1 VTVLHAEGLLFDSD
15 GVLVDSDSS
24 VEEAW
29 TTWARHWDL
38 DPEEVVAQV
47 HGTPSRRTVARLIAE
62 PHREEAL
69 VMVDRLELESADA
82 VRALPGAVELLAS
95 LVPGTWSVVTSGT
108 GPLARAR
115 LRAAGIP
122 LPEVLVTA
130 DDVTRGKPD
139 PEPYRTAAGRLG
151 RAPGVCLVFED
162 AAPGVAAARA
172 AGVRHVVGVTRR
184 HLEVDAYVPDLRS
197 VTVDG
202 RTVRLTD

>member
-1 VTVLHAEGLLFDSD
+1 MLHAEGLLFDSD

-29 TTWARHWDL
+29 SAWARHWDL
-38 DPEEVVAQV
+38 DPDEVVAQV

-69 VMVDRLELESADA
+69 AMVDRLELERADG

-115 LRAAGIP
+115 LLAAGIP

-130 DDVTRGKPD
+130 DDVTHGKPD

-151 RAPGVCLVFED
+151 RAPGSAWSSRTPRPASPQHALPASGTSSASPGGTSRSTRTFRTC
-162 AAPGVAAARA
+162 AP
-172 AGVRHVVGVTRR
+172 
-184 HLEVDAYVPDLRS
+184 
-197 VTVDG
+197 
-202 RTVRLTD
+202 